1 MSLLSSIGSFFAPV
15 VNTVKTAGQAL
26 LGGAASTLFSSV
38 SSKLGA
44 PAQALGAS
52 LPATAG
58 TAAGGVMQS
67 LSSGGTAPYRLPSNL
82 PATIGTPTGAPAPGG
97 LMRSIGQGLG
107 TLASGALAGATGRGF
122 SKTKIGKLTGNM
134 IPAGYVERMSPSG
147 VVYLARQKRR
157 RGITARDL
165 SAYRRVD
172 RLVHRIARAHPRR
185 GK

>member
-1 MSLLSSIGSFFAPV
+1 MSLLSSIGSFFKPV
-15 VNTVKTAGQAL
+15 VSVVKTAGQAL
-26 LGGAASTLFSSV
+26 LGGAASTVFSSV
-38 SSKLGA
+38 TGKLGA
-44 PAQALGAS
+44 PASTLGAS

-58 TAAGGVMQS
+58 TQAGGLMQS
-67 LSSGGTAPYRLPSNL
+67 LSSGGVAPYRLPSSL
-82 PATIGTPTGAPAPGG
+82 PVPIGTATGAPAPGG
-97 LMRSIGQGLG
+97 LMRSIGAGLG
-107 TLASGALAGATGRGF
+107 SLASGAIGAATGRGI
-122 SKTKIGKLTGNM
+122 SRTKVGKLSGNM

-147 VVYLARQKRR
+147 VIYLARQKRR